1 MNRGVKTLWNV
12 TSPRC
17 LVEVISPFSAAFLQ
31 PGANPSVQM
40 VPVYNWVSGF
50 VQARRYPYLVGGM
63 NFNKLSNPDR
73 SLATIPHQPVPL
85 EETPID
91 RLRPGPRVEQ
101 LGSAILLEFNGPGAA
116 CSPLCCIDR

>member
-85 EETPID
+85 EHPRSPRALPQLSLEG
-91 RLRPGPRVEQ
+91 LR
-101 LGSAILLEFNGPGAA
+101 
-116 CSPLCCIDR
+116 